1 MAPPLTYQP
10 STSEILCAAEP
21 LVEAQAE
28 YYNIHDISVENVETR
43 VDSSGVIETTCDVV
57 FSMTLKANSVEDLP
71 YVAGML
77 SALKMDTA
85 EECLTAVS
93 NVAPATLATMS
104 AIQKTTYAIQA

>member
-1 MAPPLTYQP
+1 MKQKLRLTVYVLLVALCVMQPVLAAQTDSGTPLTYQP

-28 YYNIHDISVENVETR
+28 YYNIHDISVENVETK

-57 FSMTLKANSVEDLP
+57 FSMTLKATSVEDLP

-77 SALKMDTA
+77 SA
-85 EECLTAVS
+85 ER
-93 NVAPATLATMS
+93 
-104 AIQKTTYAIQA
+104 